1 MRYLITDTNVMRLL
15 FSVRELTAQ
24 IAENQKNLAEM
35 DHILKIKEDLEVK
48 VESMEKE
55 LSRKDRDMEVCI
67 KF

>member
-1 MRYLITDTNVMRLL
+1 MRLL

>member
-24 IAENQKNLAEM
+24 IAENQKNLSEM